1 MHKLSGR
8 KPQFRLGLALIA
20 ILIVTLACNFG
31 SSGGDEADPTVQAL
45 ERSVALTATAA
56 ASDTDETGNDLA
68 TAEAEATQRS
78 FTIGA
83 TQTAGTT
90 GRDEGTLATATVAAP
105 ILAELPFYEI
115 DPEKGRV
122 GFMHDPV
129 TIEVEGYQQFD
140 FANDHMQVIARD
152 FVMASDITWD
162 TQYGSSG
169 CGFMLRSDGNQ
180 THPNQYMVAASRI
193 GQGHVI
199 FSALAD
205 GELSNVQDFYAS
217 TEDRKFEWQNGTTN
231 RLAVVGRGNILE
243 IYTNHTKIGEVDT
256 TIPPKKPSYPSRPQ
270 QPSDT
275 EDQNAMSSYQA
286 QLQEYQNLVNQVDTN
301 YQTALINFE
310 TKEAI
315 FDEGFVGMLA
325 LSESGR
331 TVCHFENT
339 WLWLIEE

>member
-1 MHKLSGR
+1 MHKPSGR
-8 KPQFRLGLALIA
+8 KYQFLLLLAFIA
-20 ILIVTLACNFG
+20 ILVVSLSCNFG
-31 SSGGDEADPTVQAL
+31 SSRVDEANPTVQAL
-45 ERSVALTATAA
+45 ERSVALTSTAA
-56 ASDTDETGNDLA
+56 ASDTDDTSNDLA

-78 FTIGA
+78 LTIGA
-83 TQTAGTT
+83 TQTANAS

-105 ILAELPFYEI
+105 ILAELPFYDV
-115 DPEKGRV
+115 DPDNGQV

-140 FANDHMQVIARD
+140 FANDHMEVIARD
-152 FVMASDITWD
+152 FVMAADITWD
-162 TQYGSSG
+162 TQYGSSA

-193 GQGHVI
+193 GQGHVF
-199 FSALAD
+199 FSSLAD
-205 GELSNVQDFYAS
+205 GEMANVKDFYAS
-217 TEDRKFEWQNGTTN
+217 TEDPKFEWQNGTTN

-243 IYTNHTKIGEVDT
+243 IYTNQTKIGEVDT
-256 TIPPKKPSYPSRPQ
+256 TVPPKLPSYPSRPQ
-270 QPSDT
+270 QPANS
-275 EDQNAMSSYQA
+275 EDLQAMENYRK
-286 QLQEYQNLVNQVDTN
+286 QLQDYQDLIDQVDSN
-301 YQTALINFE
+301 YQTAVFNFE

-315 FDEGFVGMLA
+315 FDQGFVGMLA

>member
-1 MHKLSGR
+1 MHKLTGR
-8 KPQFRLGLALIA
+8 KPHFRLALTLIA
-20 ILIVTLACNFG
+20 ILGVTLACNFG
-31 SSGGDEADPTVQAL
+31 SSSGDEADPTVQAL

-78 FTIGA
+78 QSVGA
-83 TQTAGTT
+83 TQTVDAT

-105 ILAELPFYEI
+105 ILAELPFYDV
-115 DPEKGRV
+115 DPTKGRV

-152 FVMASDITWD
+152 FVMAADITWD
-162 TQYGSSG
+162 TQYGASG
-169 CGFMLRSDGNQ
+169 CGFMLRSDGDQ

-205 GELSNVQDFYAS
+205 GEMANVQDFYAS
-217 TEDRKFEWQNGTTN
+217 TEDPKFEWQNGTTN

-256 TIPPKKPSYPSRPQ
+256 TVPPKKPSYPSRPQ

-275 EDQNAMSSYQA
+275 EDQNAMDSYQA

-310 TKEAI
+310 TKEAV